1 MSNIAKRI
9 AQFPQEYKELQQ
21 GKLSKRQ
28 IEILDGDDLK
38 SHEGMMFGQM
48 YSHWKELTNED
59 TE

>member
-9 AQFPQEYKELQQ
+9 AQFPQEYKELQK

-28 IEILDGDDLK
+28 LEILDGADLK
-38 SHEGMMFGQM
+38 SYEGMMFGQM
-48 YSHWKELTNED
+48 YSHWKQLTNED